1 MQDVRVV
8 GLTTPS
14 VKVCTAG
21 GCCCPVVIY
30 YFFFFLHKK
39 VIGSCGFLP
48 QCSYLSLEVFLQ
60 FKIDCVLMQPSTD
73 AQN

>member
-8 GLTTPS
+8 GLTTLS
-14 VKVCTAG
+14 VKVCAAG

-30 YFFFFLHKK
+30 LFFLHKK

-48 QCSYLSLEVFLQ
+48 QCSCLSLEVFLQ
-60 FKIDCVLMQPSTD
+60 FKID
-73 AQN
+73 